1 MAEMKRSFVNILIV
15 TNIVLNKGEVIRKE
29 ATLLKKTPSERK
41 GIASV
46 TGFGRQK
53 AFWLE
58 MYHLR
63 MFFHLFK
70 KVAEKLQCFAF
81 LGQMHNL
88 GLGKGLWKE
97 SMHFFPTCLNCSER
111 WYHLSKMEDGQ
122 DFPRKGLNCKFQGNT
137 SLDDAI
143 RECNSSFSTKPP
155 FSLKWI
161 TSLSQMDSAYTGLNY
176 LSYWNEKTSF

>member
-1 MAEMKRSFVNILIV
+1 
-15 TNIVLNKGEVIRKE
+15 
-29 ATLLKKTPSERK
+29 
-41 GIASV
+41 
-46 TGFGRQK
+46 
-53 AFWLE
+53 
-58 MYHLR
+58 MYHLH

-70 KVAEKLQCFAF
+70 KVAAKSQCFAL

-143 RECNSSFSTKPP
+143 RECNSSFSTMSHLLLSNELP
-155 FSLKWI
+155 
-161 TSLSQMDSAYTGLNY
+161 LSQMDSAYTGLNY
-176 LSYWNEKTSF
+176 LSYWNEKTSFWIGNNLFLQMQYHSPSRQYSFIQMRNLSLINDKPFFIHWPAAWKQYLKAT